1 MPTYLYKCEKCG
13 NEFEEIHRI
22 AEREI
27 PTKSLCKISTCP
39 QTNGDIFC
47 GGEISIVPQ
56 APSMM
61 YTMRDG
67 FRRHTSDGFK
77 DRMKEIHRSTPG
89 SQLGDYA

>member
-1 MPTYLYKCEKCG
+1 MPTYLYKCEKCE
-13 NEFEEIHRI
+13 NEFEEVHRI

-56 APSMM
+56 MPSMVS
-61 YTMRDG
+61 MRDTW
-67 FRRHTSDGFK
+67 RKHTSDGWEDNLRRIKSNF
-77 DRMKEIHRSTPG
+77 PG
-89 SQLGDYA
+89 STLDV

>member
-13 NEFEEIHRI
+13 DEFEEIHRI

-27 PTKSLCKISTCP
+27 PTKSLCKIPTCP

-56 APSMM
+56 MPSMVS
-61 YTMRDG
+61 MRDG
-67 FRRHTSDGFK
+67 WRRHTDQGWK
-77 DRMKEIHRSTPG
+77 DHLKQIKKNNPLSTI
-89 SQLGDYA
+89 DV